1 MKFPL
6 SWLKELVDFE
16 DTLEGLSDKLT
27 FAGLEVE
34 QIETIGGTFD
44 GVIVGEIIA
53 VEPHPNAD
61 KLRLCTVEY
70 GAEETMRVVYAR
82 EGGPQHEFFHTMRTY
97 TRAQIEDL
105 IDDEGSFEILAVA
118 DRHLDLNQ
126 PIELS
131 EIAGSAVLVL
141 GC

>member
-44 GVIVGEIIA
+44 GVVVGEVTAI
-53 VEPHPNAD
+53 EPHPNAD
-61 KLRLCTVEY
+61 KLSLCTVEY
-70 GAEETMRVVYAR
+70 
-82 EGGPQHEFFHTMRTY
+82 
-97 TRAQIEDL
+97 
-105 IDDEGSFEILAVA
+105 
-118 DRHLDLNQ
+118 
-126 PIELS
+126 
-131 EIAGSAVLVL
+131 
-141 GC
+141 